1 MRVRVFMEAK
11 VLFNEKN
18 TLELELVGMDQSLAQ
33 LLAEKLNQDKKVEF
47 VASKVEHPL
56 ISPPKIFVKTKTGD
70 AGKLVLEKLEE
81 IKKEVSDFRKELLD
95 IVK

>member
-1 MRVRVFMEAK
+1 MRVFMEAK
-11 VLFNEKN
+11 VLIKEKN

-47 VASKVEHPL
+47 AASKMEHPL
-56 ISPPKIFVKTKTGD
+56 IGSPKIFVKVKSGD
-70 AGKLVLEKLEE
+70 AGKLVLEKLGE
-81 IKKEVSDFRKELLD
+81 IKKEVSEFRKELLD

>member
-1 MRVRVFMEAK
+1 MRVFMEAK
-11 VLFNEKN
+11 ILVKEKN

-47 VASKVEHPL
+47 AASKMEHPL
-56 ISPPKIFVKTKTGD
+56 ISSPKIFVRTKTGD
-70 AGKLVLEKLEE
+70 ASKLVLEKLGE
-81 IKKEVSDFRKELLD
+81 IKKEVSDFSKELLD